1 MPRLSLNIGIAMIVL
16 GLLSYLLSGA
26 ASITALIPTFLGI
39 AIAALGWVALTN
51 AKASRHA
58 MHGVML
64 LALLAVLGSLRVFG
78 MLGSGLSIAVASQ
91 LLMLALGLALLI
103 PGIQSF
109 VKARQKGG
117 A

>member
-16 GLLSYLLSGA
+16 GLLSYVLSGA
-26 ASITALIPTFLGI
+26 ASTTALIPAFLGI
-39 AIAALGWVALTN
+39 VIAALGWVALTN
-51 AKASRHA
+51 EKASRHA
-58 MHGVML
+58 IHGVML

-78 MLGSGLSIAVASQ
+78 MLGGGFNIAVVSQ
-91 LLMLALGLALLI
+91 LLMLGLGLALLI

-109 VKARQKGG
+109 AKARKKGG

>member
-1 MPRLSLNIGIAMIVL
+1 MPRLSLNIGIAMIAL
-16 GLLSYLLSGA
+16 GLLSYALSGA
-26 ASITALIPTFLGI
+26 ASTTALIPTFLGI
-39 AIAALGWVALTN
+39 VIAALGWVGLTN
-51 AKASRHA
+51 AKTSRHA

-78 MLGSGLSIAVASQ
+78 MLGNGFSIAVASQ
-91 LLMLALGLALLI
+91 LLMLVLGLALLI